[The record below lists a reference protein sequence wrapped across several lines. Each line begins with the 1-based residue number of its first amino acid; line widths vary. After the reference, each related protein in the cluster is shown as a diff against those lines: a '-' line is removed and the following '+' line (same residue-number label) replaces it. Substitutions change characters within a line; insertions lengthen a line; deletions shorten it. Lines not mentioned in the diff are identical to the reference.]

1 MVYCRSLYGAGS
13 TPTYML
19 ITTMI
24 FRPNTSQLYGHR
36 RWSIKLLTGPLID
49 LNDGMNITQYYKISQ
64 STSDSSLVLAGAQD
78 NGSHMRSTTMNWSE
92 VTGGDGMDNGVDAV
106 NDNRMYTSVY
116 YGSFY
121 TSNNGGAFFSPINS
135 LTPSGSGNWVTPFQ
149 VDPVTANTAYA
160 GFKKI
165 WKTTNAGSSG
175 RQPLPIT
182 STEFE
187 Y

>member
-1 MVYCRSLYGAGS
+1 
-13 TPTYML
+13 
-19 ITTMI
+19 
-24 FRPNTSQLYGHR
+24 
-36 RWSIKLLTGPLID
+36 
-49 LNDGMNITQYYKISQ
+49 
-64 STSDSSLVLAGAQD
+64 
-78 NGSHMRSTTMNWSE
+78 
-92 VTGGDGMDNGVDAV
+92 MDNGVDAV

-165 WKTTNAGSSG
+165 WKTTNAGSSWSA
-175 RQPLPIT
+175 T
-182 STEFE
+182 STNNVNGNSILTSLRLHQATQTTSM